1 MMMRSVTPM
10 RAAKTGYIV
19 MSVLMAVLGGVLI
32 VYPDALAPSLC
43 TVMGIA
49 AAAFGAVKI
58 VSYFSKDLFRLA
70 FQHDLASGI
79 LLMILGITGA
89 ARPELLLKFI
99 GIVFGIC
106 VLTDGLLKI
115 QVALDAKTFG
125 VSKWWLILT
134 AAVLTGIA
142 GFFLMIDP
150 VESAAVAATVLGISL
165 LAEGA
170 LNLITVLTA
179 VKIVRNQMPDDVITV
194 TSVHSH

>member
-70 FQHDLASGI
+70 FQHDLAGGI

>member
-70 FQHDLASGI
+70 FQHDLAGGI

-115 QVALDAKTFG
+115 QVALDAKAFG

-134 AAVLTGIA
+134 AAVLTGTA